1 MKHEFVD
8 KLVMLTTLTIKPEKL
23 DEFLD
28 YTVENLKV
36 SRAYAGNIEFD
47 ILIDEANPNS
57 VLFYEVWESKEAQQ
71 AYMAWR
77 IQAGDLTTLLSFLA
91 EKPTFI
97 ALRSIAD

>member
-8 KLVMLTTLTIKPEKL
+8 KLVMLATLTIKPEKL

-36 SRAYAGNIEFD
+36 SRASAGNVEFD
-47 ILIDEANPNS
+47 ILINEAPNS
-57 VLFYEVWESKEAQQ
+57 VLFYEVWESIEAQQ

-77 IQAGDLTTLLSFLA
+77 IQAGDLTKLLSFLA
-91 EKPTFI
+91 EKPTFT
-97 ALRSIAD
+97 ALRSIAI